1 MAPGI
6 MRERGG
12 GGARRRSFAGNIH
25 CYGLQLR
32 RDGGAL
38 ASPPL
43 SRNGAHGC
51 SGCACDGI
59 DLRRLAADE
68 MRSWFMNLLDTA
80 PRELLDPDDISD
92 VAPVPERL
100 ADGRLAITL
109 PESCRRVVGVRLAGW
124 ERSATILTDRE
135 SAAARRQCSPMS
147 RAGSHCPVAVVDG
160 RRLIMSPSEPPEVE
174 QLLVCL
180 APAEGTRGVYRLD
193 PRALSTIPQIND

>member
-1 MAPGI
+1 MVYSYDE
-6 MRERGG
+6 MVELWLLHRYHET
-12 GGARRRSFAGNIH
+12 ARTDAQVVRA
-25 CYGLQLR
+25 
-32 RDGGAL
+32 
-38 ASPPL
+38 
-43 SRNGAHGC
+43 
-51 SGCACDGI
+51 DGI

-80 PRELLDPDDISD
+80 PRELLDPDDLSD
-92 VAPVPERL
+92 VAPVPGRL
-100 ADGRLAITL
+100 ADGRLALTL

-135 SAAARRQCSPMS
+135 SAAVRRQCSPMS

-160 RRLIMSPSEPPEVE
+160 RRLIMSPSELPEVE
-174 QLLVCL
+174 ELLVCL